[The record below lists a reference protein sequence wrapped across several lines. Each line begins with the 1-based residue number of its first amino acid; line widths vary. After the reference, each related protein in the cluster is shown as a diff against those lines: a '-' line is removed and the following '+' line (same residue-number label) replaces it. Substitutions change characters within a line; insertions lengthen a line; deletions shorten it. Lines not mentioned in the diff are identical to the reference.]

1 MRNLIKNTP
10 VLILCGGRGSRL
22 SEETKKTPKPL
33 IKLDKF
39 PILYHII
46 QIYIKF
52 GFEKFVLLT
61 GYKHHLFERYFFNEL
76 PNKIKQKTI
85 ISKKD
90 KKILFK
96 NFEVKI
102 LNTGLNTL
110 TGARILKY
118 KEFMKNEKYF
128 AVTYGDG
135 LANVNLRRVFKK
147 FYKSDFDGI
156 MCASNPKEKFGILKI
171 KGNIVTNFKEKE
183 KDPKKWINIG
193 FFVFKKIFFKYL
205 DKNTMLEEKPLK
217 KITNRKK
224 LMVYKHSGLYNCM
237 DTLQEKKIIQ
247 NMIKKKLT
255 PPWLL

>member
-10 VLILCGGRGSRL
+10 VLILCGGKGTRL

-33 IKLDKF
+33 IKLDKY

-52 GFEKFVLLT
+52 GFKKFVLLT
-61 GYKHHLFERYFFNEL
+61 GYKHHLFERYFFKEL
-76 PNKIKQKTI
+76 PNKINQKIT

-90 KKILFK
+90 KTILFK

-102 LNTGLNTL
+102 FNTGLNTL

-118 KEFMKNEKYF
+118 KKFLKNEKYF

-135 LANVNLRRVFKK
+135 LANINLENVFKK
-147 FYKSDFDGI
+147 FYKTNFEGI
-156 MCASNPKEKFGILKI
+156 MCASNPKEKFGTLKI
-171 KGNIVTNFKEKE
+171 KKNIVTSFKEKE

-193 FFVFKKIFFKYL
+193 FFIFKLIFFKYL

-217 KITNRKK
+217 KITNKKK

-237 DTLQEKKIIQ
+237 DTLHEKKIIQ
-247 NMIKKKLT
+247 SMIKKKLT
-255 PPWLL
+255 PPWLK